1 MLRSVNLSHL
11 LTAEHNAAT
20 WVIFCRDEL
29 VVKLSSYHLPSSDIL
44 NEKDLA
50 EYHSDVLQLFDLQ
63 AQPLP
68 IFVIDL
74 GAQSI
79 HLEQH
84 EFASLRQVMMHAE
97 TGAFDQIGRAWQLVH
112 FYRTHRFCGRCGSS
126 MTRVKWETAMHC
138 HACAHRCYPR
148 VSPCV
153 IVAVY
158 RDDEILLAMNA
169 RHVKTGMYSILAGFV
184 ESGESL
190 EQAVAREVFE
200 EVGVEV
206 CDIEY
211 QGSQPWPF
219 PHALMM
225 GYIAKWKSGEL
236 KPDQKEIVE
245 ANWFSVSNLP
255 LIPPKFSIAGRLIEE
270 VVSLTRSGN
279 E

>member
-1 MLRSVNLSHL
+1 MLRPVSVTQVS
-11 LTAEHNAAT
+11 TATLQSAI
-20 WVIFCRDEL
+20 WVIFYKEEIL
-29 VVKLSSYHLPSSDIL
+29 VQASTFTLPKSDIL
-44 NEKDLA
+44 HEKDLV
-50 EYHSDVLQLFDLQ
+50 EYHNDTFQLFDLQ
-63 AQPLP
+63 SQPLP

-74 GAQSI
+74 GAQCLS
-79 HLEQH
+79 LKGY
-84 EFASLRQVMMHAE
+84 EFASLRQVMMTVE
-97 TGAFDQIGRAWQLVH
+97 NSSFEGIGRSWQLIH
-112 FYRTHRFCGRCGSS
+112 FYRTHQFCGRCGSK

-138 HACAHRCYPR
+138 QRCSHRCYPR

-158 RDDEILLAMNA
+158 RDNEILLALNA

-190 EQAVAREVFE
+190 EQAVAREIFE
-200 EVGVEV
+200 EVGVKV

-219 PHALMM
+219 PHSLMM
-225 GYIAKWKSGEL
+225 GYIAKWESGEV
-236 KPDQKEIVE
+236 KPDQKEIAE

-255 LIPPKFSIAGRLIEE
+255 LIPSSFSIAGHLIEK
-270 VVSLTRSGN
+270 VVNMNHANG